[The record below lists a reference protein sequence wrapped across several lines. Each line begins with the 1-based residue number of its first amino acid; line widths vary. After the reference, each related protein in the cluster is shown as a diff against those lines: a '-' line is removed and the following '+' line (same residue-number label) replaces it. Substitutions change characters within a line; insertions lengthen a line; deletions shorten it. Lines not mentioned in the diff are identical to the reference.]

1 MRARFLDVRD
11 GASLRSRADTD
22 FHAAHERLYEHVFVV
37 RIDMMLTDLDLEC
50 LLASDAPASSG
61 GNADQFAYF
70 PGRYFECA
78 VRQRYGNSEGHGWMK
93 KLVTLSGDYGLFKAG
108 KRAVNFEDQRWPE
121 NERRACRP
129 EMDKMSAQK
138 TYLDMRESRQ
148 VAEEEIGAIEREC
161 KIARVHWP
169 VLHMPRGTRISVRDE

>member
-1 MRARFLDVRD
+1 MQSSSRGVRASFLDVRD

-37 RIDMMLTDLDLEC
+37 RIDMMLTDLNLEC

-78 VRQRYGNSEGHGWMK
+78 VRHRYGNSEGHGWMK
-93 KLVTLSGDYGLFKAG
+93 TLVTLSGDYDRFEAG
-108 KRAVNFEDQRWPE
+108 ERAVNFEDWPPKIDQ
-121 NERRACRP
+121 RRACHP
-129 EMDKMSAQK
+129 EMDKMSATK
-138 TYLDMRESRQ
+138 TYLDMRRSRK
-148 VAEEEIGAIEREC
+148 VPDEEMGAIEREC
-161 KIARVHWP
+161 KIARVHWQGLP
-169 VLHMPRGTRISVRDE
+169 H

>member
-50 LLASDAPASSG
+50 LLASDAPASRE

-78 VRQRYGNSEGHGWMK
+78 VRHRYGNSEGHLWMK
-93 KLVTLSGDYGLFKAG
+93 TLVTLSGDYDRFKAG
-108 KRAVNFEDQRWPE
+108 EVNFMDWPPKIDQ
-121 NERRACRP
+121 RRACHP
-129 EMDKMSAQK
+129 EMNKVSATK
-138 TYLDMRESRQ
+138 TYLDMRSRCKP
-148 VAEEEIGAIEREC
+148 AGRACDEEMGAIQREC
-161 KIARVHWP
+161 KIARVHWQGLP
-169 VLHMPRGTRISVRDE
+169 H